1 MKIAS
6 IVVLSLFL
14 ILIGVQVYSF
24 VAQEWSLG
32 SQLADV
38 QASLTKAQ
46 AQETSLQEENQY
58 LSNPENLEKELRE
71 RFNYKKPGETMV
83 ITGPSGAGKTT
94 LLRSLAQMWPYTSG
108 TLRRPIDDHD
118 TMFLSQ
124 MPYVPLGD
132 LRTVV
137 SYPANSGVIPD
148 EQLQRALTQVALS
161 HLTIEVLGR

>member
-58 LSNPENLEKELRE
+58 LSNPENLEKELRA

-83 ITGPSGAGKTT
+83 IIVPDATSTT
-94 LLRSLAQMWPYTSG
+94 ST
-108 TLRRPIDDHD
+108 D
-118 TMFLSQ
+118 
-124 MPYVPLGD
+124 
-132 LRTVV
+132 
-137 SYPANSGVIPD
+137 
-148 EQLQRALTQVALS
+148 
-161 HLTIEVLGR
+161 